1 MKWLLRVI
9 GRSMVLPGATSRLIL
24 ALVLILAALEG
35 APVAVASGKLYCC
48 TDANGKQVCG
58 DLMPQEC
65 YGRAYRE
72 LGDTGRTVRNVE
84 APLTAEQRAERA
96 AEDEKRKLEEAAMKE
111 QQRKDQALLNTYG
124 SVRDIEAMRDRAL
137 GDVQKS
143 ISEAEARIAEI
154 RAQRVKFQN
163 EAEFYKKKQL
173 PPEVQKG
180 LKDADFEIKAQ
191 QSVIDSKKKEM
202 EIIREKYDEDKR
214 QYLDLSRRGVAS
226 ER

>member
-1 MKWLLRVI
+1 M
-9 GRSMVLPGATSRLIL
+9 L
-24 ALVLILAALEG
+24 ALAIVLTLLEG
-35 APVAVASGKLYCC
+35 LPVAVAAGKLYCC
-48 TDANGKQVCG
+48 NDASGKQVCG

-72 LGDTGRTVRNVE
+72 LGDTGRTVRNVD

-96 AEDEKRKLEEAAMKE
+96 AEDEKRKLEEVAIKE

-124 SVRDIEAMRDRAL
+124 SVRDIEAMRERAL

-143 ISEAEARIAEI
+143 IAEAEARIAEI
-154 RAQRVKFQN
+154 KAQRVKFQN

-173 PPEVQKG
+173 PPEIQKG
-180 LKDADFEIKAQ
+180 LKDADFEIRAQ

-202 EIIREKYDEDKR
+202 EVIGEKYDADKR
-214 QYLDLSRRGVAS
+214 HFLDLSRRGVTS